1 VSTPSRPE
9 DNQDHEPDRDVWADL
24 VARLEATDSSGVPDP
39 PDLGEPPAPASEF
52 PSLRQAP
59 RGPLTPRGPRDW
71 DEPDPEELGATDEGD
86 FVPEAPGPVLAGRPD
101 VVIACMAAVAIPVLM
116 LVLMIFVPDRV
127 PRLGWAV
134 MGLSAVGALVYLAW
148 RLPRHRSDD
157 SDDGAR
163 V

>member
-1 VSTPSRPE
+1 
-9 DNQDHEPDRDVWADL
+9 
-24 VARLEATDSSGVPDP
+24 
-39 PDLGEPPAPASEF
+39 
-52 PSLRQAP
+52 
-59 RGPLTPRGPRDW
+59 
-71 DEPDPEELGATDEGD
+71 
-86 FVPEAPGPVLAGRPD
+86 
-101 VVIACMAAVAIPVLM
+101 MAAVAIPVLM